1 MKRCPKCEGY
11 YPDDIQICSNCIKSK
26 LVDSKDFDKANKE
39 YQQAEDRQRNL
50 HVSYSMPPQTSP
62 HQQTAPPQ
70 VSCPKCGSTQIQA
83 VTRKWSLIT
92 GFLTNKVDRVCLNCK
107 HKF

>member
-1 MKRCPKCEGY
+1 MKRCPKCGGIY
-11 YPDDIQICSNCIKSK
+11 ADDIQKCDNCKIE
-26 LVDSKDFDKANKE
+26 LVDNKE
-39 YQQAEDRQRNL
+39 YYQANRKYEQEERNNKDA
-50 HVSYSMPPQTSP
+50 YSPPTVYLSHKPQTI
-62 HQQTAPPQ
+62 PPQ

-83 VTRKWSLIT
+83 VMRKWSLLT